1 MNVFGFLKYVINIV
15 VELYCLL
22 GFNIEVIFNVIKL
35 VILFKYFIILEFDS

>member
-1 MNVFGFLKYVINIV
+1 MFLILLLNYIVYYV
-15 VELYCLL
+15 